1 MTILC
6 ERCKKEVFKYEIC
19 NYCGR
24 KICYSCTKSSQR
36 PTKVSRLA
44 ICKDCW
50 GAMKKR
56 SAFKNKKSSAES

>member
-6 ERCKKEVFKYEIC
+6 ERCKKEIFKNEVC

-24 KICYSCTKSSQR
+24 KICHDCVKASQKASK
-36 PTKVSRLA
+36 TQRLV

-50 GAMKKR
+50 GKTEKKLKY
-56 SAFKNKKSSAES
+56 KNKKSS